1 MKDKKLSLLMTL
13 AFVAVATIIS
23 AQTLEEGITKIEK
36 EDYAGAR
43 QIFEKLIAA
52 KPEAAEPY
60 YYMGESYYE
69 EERYDLARQ
78 SYDKGLVMNKD
89 AALCLIGQGKLALDA
104 KKTDEAAKLFEKAG
118 KWTRN
123 KKANIFYEIAK
134 AYTFSLNPN
143 ADLALETIDKAI
155 VLNNKDA
162 RNYTL
167 KGDASL
173 VKKDAGGAV
182 RSYEYAIEKSPK
194 DPINYLRRAKVWRQ
208 AQEFAEA
215 EKMLNTCLE
224 IDPNYAPA
232 MKDIIEVYNGKKAYD
247 KITPM
252 LARYT
257 ALVGDDIEAR
267 ARYVRFLCFQAK
279 NYPLAIEESKKV
291 LAKDANRVDMY
302 RWQTWAYCENKQYQE
317 ALDASKQFVAK
328 KGDRKMY
335 AYDYE
340 YAAKAAA
347 ELKDI
352 DGAVANYKLIP
363 TVDSTRNDVYAV
375 IGKMLYDNKKYA
387 DCVEAYKVKMEKTKP
402 DQLDYYYSGMSN
414 MKMDKYAEADANF
427 LKVTEINPKWI
438 TGYDYRAFCN
448 EKIDKP
454 IGDPACTGM
463 AKPYYEKVAEMGV
476 ADEAKNASY
485 LKRAYYYL
493 GSFAYYVKND
503 NATAL
508 PYFEKYAVL
517 DPANTNVQQLL
528 AEIKGAPVVP
538 GNK

>member
-1 MKDKKLSLLMTL
+1 MKDKKLSLLITL
-13 AFVAVATIIS
+13 AFVAVATFLS

-52 KPEAAEPY
+52 KPDVAEPY
-60 YYMGESYYE
+60 YYLGETYYE

-78 SYDKGLVMNKD
+78 SYDKGLVANKD
-89 AALCLIGQGKLALDA
+89 AAICLIGQGKLALDA
-104 KKTDEAAKLFEKAG
+104 KKPDEAAKLFEKAG

-134 AYTFSLNPN
+134 AYTFSQNPN

-155 VLNNKDA
+155 TLNNKDS

-173 VKKDAGGAV
+173 VKKDAGSAV

-194 DPINYLRRAKVWRQ
+194 DPLNYMRRAKVWRQ
-208 AQEFAEA
+208 AQEYAEA

-224 IDPNYAPA
+224 IDANYAPA
-232 MKDIIEVYNGKKAYD
+232 MKDIIEVYNSKKAYD

-257 ALVGDDIEAR
+257 ALVGNDTIAR

-279 NYPLAIEESKKV
+279 SYPLAIEEAKKV
-291 LAKDANRVDMY
+291 LAMAPNRVDMY
-302 RWQTWAYCENKQYQE
+302 RWLTWAYCENKQYQE
-317 ALDASKQFVAK
+317 ASDASKQFMAK
-328 KGDRKMY
+328 KGDRPVF

-340 YAAKAAA
+340 YAAKAAL
-347 ELKDI
+347 ELKDV
-352 DGAVANYKLIP
+352 DGAIANYKLIP
-363 TVDSTRNDVYAV
+363 KVDSTRTDVYGI
-375 IGKMLYDNKKYA
+375 IGKMLYDGKKYA
-387 DCVEAYKVKMEKTKP
+387 DCIEAYKVKMANTKP

-414 MKMDKYAEADANF
+414 MRLEKYAEADANF

-438 TGYDYRAFCN
+438 AGHDYRAFCN

-454 IGDPACTGM
+454 IGDPACTGL
-463 AKPYYEKVAEMGV
+463 AKPYYEKVAEIGE
-476 ADEAKNASY
+476 ADATKNASY

-493 GSFAYYVKND
+493 GSLAYYVKSD

-508 PYFEKYAVL
+508 PYFEKYATL
-517 DPANTNVQQLL
+517 DPSNTNVQQLL
-528 AEIKGAPVVP
+528 AEIKGAPVTP